1 VVELALPATAVVELV
16 VAVEPTLA
24 LPPSAGLPLSSVGL
38 APGALVLSPAV

>member
-1 VVELALPATAVVELV
+1 MVELALLATAVIVV

-24 LPPSAGLPLSSVGL
+24 LLPSARLPLSSVGL